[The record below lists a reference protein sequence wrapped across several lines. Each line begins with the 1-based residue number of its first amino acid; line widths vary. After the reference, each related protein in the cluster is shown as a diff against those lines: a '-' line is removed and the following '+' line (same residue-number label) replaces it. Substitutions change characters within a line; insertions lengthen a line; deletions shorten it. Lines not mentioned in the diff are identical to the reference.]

1 MPTVENE
8 KVGEIIVPIDTSGSI
23 GDRELA
29 EFAGELASICESV
42 NPDSVRI
49 LWWDTMV
56 HAEQVFTDNYS
67 NLATMLK
74 PVGGGG
80 TNVSSVAEYITDKK
94 LTADCVI
101 VFTDGYVEGDVKWDI
116 STPTLWMITAN
127 RWFNPPTGKTVRFE

>member
-1 MPTVENE
+1 
-8 KVGEIIVPIDTSGSI
+8 
-23 GDRELA
+23 
-29 EFAGELASICESV
+29 
-42 NPDSVRI
+42 
-49 LWWDTMV
+49 MV

-127 RWFNPPTGKTVRFE
+127 RRFNPPTGKTVRFE